1 MSHPT
6 VRVVSAEIQRDG
18 QYLLTQRHSKAVMPD
33 LWEFPGGRVQDDET
47 DAAALERALERRI
60 GVCARVGSQVL
71 EVTHNYEDYSVV
83 LVVYQCDIGTT
94 QPAALDV
101 QDTAWV
107 APDDFAN
114 YPFPA
119 ADEATVRLLISAL
132 DT

>member
-33 LWEFPGGRVQDDET
+33 LWEFPGGRVRNGET
-47 DAAALERALERRI
+47 DSAALERALEQRI
-60 GVCARVGSQVL
+60 GVCAQVGSQVL
-71 EVTHNYEDYSVV
+71 EVTHNYDDYSVV
-83 LVVYQCDIGTT
+83 LVVYQCNVGTAE
-94 QPAALDV
+94 PAALDV

-107 APDDFAN
+107 APEDFGN
-114 YPFPA
+114 FPFPA
-119 ADEATVRLLISAL
+119 ADEATVRLLINAL